1 MRVRNPRRR
10 ALAAAACAAAALP
23 LVATPAAAAPV
34 PGTDVLYTRDADF
47 DQGVLQDVNHDA
59 PNNDQLQLDRTTTF
73 FPYVNVAASAR
84 GTMVRID
91 VNTGEIVGEWRSAPD
106 GRGRNPSRTTVDRLG
121 NTWLSNRD
129 EADGGQ
135 GSVTRVGVVVGGTR
149 VDGAGTP
156 DPGGD
161 HLAGPF
167 SYNTCVDRDLDGLIA
182 TSRGLGDI
190 RPWANAG
197 GVDNDGGVDTA
208 ADECIINY
216 TRVAGN
222 NTRTVAVD
230 AQNDLWTGGS
240 DTQHEKLD
248 GVTGQVVP
256 GTLFSLG
263 CGGYGG
269 LIDPAGTLWSARY
282 GANLLRYET
291 GTGSGACLDTSHG
304 DYGLGLDPN
313 TGEIWHTN
321 LGGNRIAKLAPDGTL
336 LGAFAHGNNFAQ
348 GVAVDGHGNVW
359 VAHSLNGATTVG
371 HLRTDGT
378 YVGNVPLPGGN
389 GPTGVAVDS
398 NGKVWV
404 TNINTNNAQRIDPAA
419 GPIGGGGFPVG
430 AVDLTVDLGAGAGPY
445 NYSDMTG
452 SVLGEVTAPVGTWS
466 VVQDGSF
473 ADQRWGTVTWNTEP
487 QGSEPPGT
495 SITVEVRAANTEAG
509 LAALPFTAVGNDVP
523 FAATGRFIE
532 VRATLRANAAGDSPV
547 LSDLRVR
554 TARRSGVFSCQATA
568 LNLAGI
574 VVARANPPDV
584 PCADD
589 QASVADVNLNA
600 GILNVRA
607 HALTATTTQTPDD
620 LLVPPAAGDA
630 STASARVEY
639 TRISTLLVTIE
650 VGVIRSQAAATCVD
664 GPSGLEPV
672 FTGSSQIAS
681 LRINGVAVAVG
692 SAPLTI
698 PLVIGTLSLNSQTI
712 SGGTITQRA
721 LALDTLLTDV
731 VIGEAK
737 ANVEGTPET
746 PTGNPCR

>member
-1 MRVRNPRRR
+1 M
-10 ALAAAACAAAALP
+10 ALP
-23 LVATPAAAAPV
+23 LIAIPAAAAPV
-34 PGTDVLYTRDADF
+34 PGTDVLYTLDEDF

-91 VNTGEIVGEWRSAPD
+91 VDTGEIVGEWLSAPD

-121 NTWLSNRD
+121 NTWLSNRN
-129 EADGGQ
+129 EAEGGR
-135 GSVTRVGVVVGGTR
+135 GSVTRVGVIVGGTR

-156 DPGGD
+156 DPNGD
-161 HLAGPF
+161 YLAGPF

-190 RPWANAG
+190 RPWTNAG
-197 GVDNDGGVDTA
+197 GVDNDGGVETA
-208 ADECIINY
+208 ADECLINY

-248 GVTGQVVP
+248 GETGDVIP

-291 GTGSGACLDTSHG
+291 GTGTGACLDTSHG

-321 LGGNRIAKLAPDGTL
+321 VAGNRVAKLAPDGTV
-336 LGAFAHGNNFAQ
+336 LGAFQHGFSGAQ
-348 GVAVDGHGNVW
+348 GVAVDGDGNVW
-359 VAHSLNGATTVG
+359 VAHSLNGGTTVG

-378 YVGNVPLPGGN
+378 FVGNVALPGGS

-404 TNINTNNAQRIDPAA
+404 TNIYTDNAQRIDPAA

-466 VVQDGSF
+466 VVQDGGY
-473 ADQRWGTVTWNTEP
+473 ANQLWGTVTWNTEP
-487 QGSEPPGT
+487 QGSVPPGT
-495 SITVEVRAANTEAG
+495 SITVEVRTANSEAD
-509 LAALPFTAVGNDVP
+509 LAAQPFTAVGNDVQ
-523 FAATGRFIE
+523 FTATGRYIE
-532 VRATLRANAAGDSPV
+532 VRATLRANSAGDSPV
-547 LSDLRVR
+547 LSDLRIR
-554 TARRSGVFSCQATA
+554 TRERSGVFSCQATA

-584 PCADD
+584 PCVDD
-589 QASVADVNLNA
+589 HEQVANVNLNA

-607 HALTATTTQTPDD
+607 NALTATTTQTPDD
-620 LLVPPAAGDA
+620 PLVPPAAGDA
-630 STASARVEY
+630 STGFARVEY
-639 TRISTLLVTIE
+639 TRIASLLVTIE
-650 VGVIRSQAAATCVD
+650 VGVIEARAAATCVD
-664 GPSGLEPV
+664 GPDGLRPE

-681 LRINGVAVAVG
+681 LKINGVAVTVG

-698 PLVIGTLSLNSQTI
+698 PLVIGTLSLNSQTV

-731 VIGEAK
+731 VVGEAK
-737 ANVEGTPET
+737 ANVEGKPET
-746 PTGNPCR
+746 PSGNPCR